1 MLIII
6 FFNILYISIKNTFK
20 NIFFSQMPS
29 LILANKSSSKPS
41 TRTDAIGKSV
51 MLEQFDHP
59 GMLVVYQET
68 DGNLNLQ
75 VAEHDHF
82 LLGCGIGFKYSVSLG
97 G

>member
-1 MLIII
+1 
-6 FFNILYISIKNTFK
+6 
-20 NIFFSQMPS
+20 MPS

-97 G
+97 GWKT